1 MATES
6 QNSETGGVN
15 QDEGVS
21 KSTTV
26 PPSKGVSYLSLV
38 GAVLV
43 TFGLTFGL
51 TYGLLKR
58 DGDGDS
64 CSQTASFSDAPTWTD
79 PLGLRGI
86 SHISINVPDIDE
98 AIEFYNRTIGFEIM
112 SGGDLWGDF
121 IFYDLQNE
129 AFCKDAGF
137 LDGNCT
143 LDAVWLR
150 HPHMNLNLELFR
162 YIFPEPTSRLDDI
175 PATNDLGGVRHVA
188 IAVANVDV
196 AFEYLKSQPDVR
208 MISNSTEYKPL
219 RMTPLPFKFFYWL
232 DPYGVQWEC
241 EEGDKVVQY
250 QIASVTRIMDEYLDP
265 RALFKND

>member
-137 LDGNCT
+137 LVGNCKSNT
-143 LDAVWLR
+143 RVILRNSHLILKLDL
-150 HPHMNLNLELFR
+150 
-162 YIFPEPTSRLDDI
+162 
-175 PATNDLGGVRHVA
+175 
-188 IAVANVDV
+188 
-196 AFEYLKSQPDVR
+196 
-208 MISNSTEYKPL
+208 
-219 RMTPLPFKFFYWL
+219 
-232 DPYGVQWEC
+232 
-241 EEGDKVVQY
+241 
-250 QIASVTRIMDEYLDP
+250 
-265 RALFKND
+265 LFKTLCVYRYFGCSMAPSSSHESQFGALSIHFSGAHLST